1 MLGLSE
7 CDETE
12 AGRGV
17 SHEHFEGLQDVN
29 GFGNARGLVLRS
41 LPRESGSRAL
51 TCLHSWIRRAGGQSP
66 LYLQKHQP
74 GQSGTDPT
82 GPVVPNKLDDR
93 NSAGADAQAAQ

>member
-1 MLGLSE
+1 MGEDALAMLGLSE

-17 SHEHFEGLQDVN
+17 SHGHLEMLQDVN

-51 TCLHSWIRRAGGQSP
+51 ACLHSWIR
-66 LYLQKHQP
+66 
-74 GQSGTDPT
+74 
-82 GPVVPNKLDDR
+82 
-93 NSAGADAQAAQ
+93 